1 MEKLIN
7 VDKEILGGTVV
18 FMGTRV
24 PVKNLFDYLEEGE
37 SISEFLEDFPTVKER
52 ASKFHLADCPWSQ
65 VFPKNLS
72 RVKYSAQRHLTG

>member
-7 VDKEILGGTVV
+7 VDKEILGGTPV

-37 SISEFLEDFPTVKER
+37 SIAEFMEDFPTVKKQQINDILQM
-52 ASKFHLADCPWSQ
+52 AHQLLMS
-65 VFPKNLS
+65 
-72 RVKYSAQRHLTG
+72 LTKIAHENIA